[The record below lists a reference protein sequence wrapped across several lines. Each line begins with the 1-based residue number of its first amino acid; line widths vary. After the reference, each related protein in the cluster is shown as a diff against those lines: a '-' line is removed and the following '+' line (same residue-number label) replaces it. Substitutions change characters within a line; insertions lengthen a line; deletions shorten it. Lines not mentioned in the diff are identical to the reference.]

1 MRLQHLAFFVI
12 LIFRFKKQTGNIQSA
27 VDKKLHLKTEANVV
41 GLLLIT
47 GEVLLLSAAG
57 M

>member
-1 MRLQHLAFFVI
+1 

-41 GLLLIT
+41 GLLLIP